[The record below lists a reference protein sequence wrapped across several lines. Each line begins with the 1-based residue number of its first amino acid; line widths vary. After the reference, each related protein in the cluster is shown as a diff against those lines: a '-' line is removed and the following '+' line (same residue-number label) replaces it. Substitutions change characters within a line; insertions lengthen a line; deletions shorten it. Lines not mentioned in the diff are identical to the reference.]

1 MKRILALFLV
11 LLGCAATPKIRYSQ
25 LDFARSPNINF
36 DEEMTTGDDR
46 LAELLETVRGAQFGD
61 AIFNRSTS
69 VYWILPAVDR
79 LELAAAGRGAGFTA
93 EEFQKR
99 LDELEQ
105 QHQSYFIFALD
116 LRMPFHSG
124 WSKERLIDF
133 LQTNLIVTLEEG
145 AQSIYHPQR
154 LIFNIPEPPQK
165 SARLPADEMEV
176 QIPLRVLF
184 SRTNA
189 ITDAAKAITVK
200 LRLGQTPP
208 FRIGF
213 FDDKFFQGFR
223 WKIVLN

>member
-1 MKRILALFLV
+1 MKRIVALSLV
-11 LLGCAATPKIRYSQ
+11 LLGCAAAPKIRDSQ
-25 LDFARSPNINF
+25 LDFAREPDTAF
-36 DEEMTTGDDR
+36 EEKNTIAADQF
-46 LAELLETVRGAQFGD
+46 AQLLEKVRGAQFGD

-69 VYWILPAVDR
+69 VYWILPEVDR
-79 LELAAAGRGAGFTA
+79 LELAAAGRDAGFSA
-93 EEFQKR
+93 EEFKKR
-99 LDELEQ
+99 LEELEQ

-133 LQTNLIVTLEEG
+133 LQTNLIVTLEDG
-145 AQSIYHPQR
+145 SQNLYHPQR
-154 LIFNIPEPPQK
+154 LIFNISEPSQK

-184 SRTNA
+184 NRTN
-189 ITDAAKAITVK
+189 AAKAIAIK
-200 LRLGQTPP
+200 LRLQQTPP

-223 WKIVLN
+223 WKIVRNGRK